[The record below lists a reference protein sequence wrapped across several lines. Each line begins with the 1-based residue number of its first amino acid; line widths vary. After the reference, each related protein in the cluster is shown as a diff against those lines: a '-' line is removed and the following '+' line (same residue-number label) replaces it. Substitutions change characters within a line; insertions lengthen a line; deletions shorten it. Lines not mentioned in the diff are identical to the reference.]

1 MIVLVRFT
9 RGVFR
14 FRLKLDES
22 RPKVDD
28 TGNLSGSGVG
38 NMMGDM
44 FPLVRRGVN
53 IVNVEG
59 DLIFV
64 EVDGVPIG
72 VF

>member
-9 RGVFR
+9 RGVLR

-22 RPKVDD
+22 HPKLDD

-38 NMMGDM
+38 NLMGDM
-44 FPLVRRGVN
+44 FPLVCRGVD
-53 IVNVEG
+53 IVHVEG

-64 EVDGVPIG
+64 EVGG
-72 VF
+72 Y